1 MSIYSLLS
9 SFLSYVFTTI
19 IYLFIFCIIV
29 LIYKDIKRS
38 VSEKD
43 EEEYEDEEYEEEDE
57 EEEPEYTAIIKHIK
71 SRESSGFG
79 LKSKYRIGAGPII
92 VGRSEDCDISI
103 PDTYLSQM
111 HFKITCV
118 DGDWFIE
125 DLKSKNGTF
134 VNDIRVR
141 KPALLKDG
149 DIISFGDVQF
159 EFHPEQ

>member
-43 EEEYEDEEYEEEDE
+43 EEEYEDEEYEEED